1 MKRLLLI
8 LLLYCSLG
16 YSQDTNVYLEIDSAW
31 MTIDTSNWI
40 WIVDTLWITEK
51 DTIPI
56 IYEYSDT
63 TFVYIESSNGFVKYY
78 DYNIYWDYGYLIE
91 NLYEYKIVD
100 IEFKEPQVLI
110 WNYKIIEQ

>member
-8 LLLYCSLG
+8 LLLYCSFG
-16 YSQDTNVYLEIDSAW
+16 YSQDAAW
-31 MTIDTSNWI
+31 MDIDTSKYI
-40 WIVDTLWITEK
+40 WIADTLLIADTLWITEK

-63 TFVYIESSNGFVKYY
+63 TFVYIESSNGFIKYY

-91 NLYEYKIVD
+91 SWYEYNIVD